1 MKKYTILLAAIVLVL
16 ASLACQNIAGG
27 EDKDI
32 EVPTITEAPQADASE
47 EIPTVSPVA
56 TDVGTTGTVVGDE
69 TEFPIAD
76 DAFNVINAVS
86 GVVNYQTNLS
96 LDEAMSFYREEFGKR
111 GYTERSEL
119 TNITDKAFNM
129 VFDGA
134 ESGKSIIVQCVD
146 FGDGTVNVSINYTSQ

>member
-1 MKKYTILLAAIVLVL
+1 MKKYTILLAVMVLVL
-16 ASLACQNIAGG
+16 ASLACQSIAGG
-27 EDKDI
+27 EDNEL
-32 EVPTITEAPQADASE
+32 EVPTITEATQADASE
-47 EIPTVSPVA
+47 EAPTRAPVA

-69 TEFPIAD
+69 TDFPIAD

-119 TNITDKAFNM
+119 TNIADKAFNM

-134 ESGKSIIVQCVD
+134 ESDKSIVVQCVD